1 VINENGKTLAAVVS
15 EAKEDLI
22 AFLDTRFQMLRS
34 EIQEKLS
41 ALKMSVP
48 MIVMAA
54 LLGWAGF
61 MLLSIALVA
70 AIASAIGW
78 GWAFLIVGVVYLLTA
93 GTMGFIAYRELSQVG
108 MAPKRTINVLKQDK
122 AWLTSE
128 ARTQL

>member
-1 VINENGKTLAAVVS
+1 MNENGKTLAAVVS
-15 EAKEDLI
+15 EAKDDLI
-22 AFLDTRFQMLRS
+22 AFLDTRYQMLMS
-34 EIQEKLS
+34 EVNQKVS

-48 MIVMAA
+48 MLLIAA

-70 AIASAIGW
+70 AIASSLGW
-78 GWAFLIVGVVYLLTA
+78 GWAFLIVGGVYLMTA
-93 GTMGFIAYRELSQVG
+93 GLFGFLAYRELSAVG
-108 MAPKRTINVLKQDK
+108 VAPKRTINVLKQDK

>member
-22 AFLDTRFQMLRS
+22 AFLDTRLQMLRS

-41 ALKMSVP
+41 ALKLSVP
-48 MIVMAA
+48 MLVMAA

-93 GTMGFIAYRELSQVG
+93 GTMGFIAHRELSQVG

-122 AWLTSE
+122 AWLASE

>member
-22 AFLDTRFQMLRS
+22 AFLDTRLQMLRS

-41 ALKMSVP
+41 ALKLSVP
-48 MIVMAA
+48 MLVMAA

-122 AWLTSE
+122 AWLASE
-128 ARTQL
+128 TRTQL

>member
-1 VINENGKTLAAVVS
+1 MINENGKTLAAVIS

-22 AFLDTRFQMLRS
+22 AFLDTRLQMLRS
-34 EIQEKLS
+34 EMQEKLS

-78 GWAFLIVGVVYLLTA
+78 GWAFCIVGVVYFLTA

-122 AWLTSE
+122 AWLTAE

>member
-1 VINENGKTLAAVVS
+1 VINENGKSLAAVIS

-22 AFLDTRFQMLRS
+22 AFFDTRYRMLMS
-34 EIQEKLS
+34 EVQQKLS
-41 ALKMSVP
+41 ALKLSVP
-48 MIVMAA
+48 MLLMAA

-78 GWAFLIVGVVYLLTA
+78 GWAFLIVGGVYLLTA

-108 MAPKRTINVLKQDK
+108 VAPKRTINVLKQDK
-122 AWLTSE
+122 AWLTTE